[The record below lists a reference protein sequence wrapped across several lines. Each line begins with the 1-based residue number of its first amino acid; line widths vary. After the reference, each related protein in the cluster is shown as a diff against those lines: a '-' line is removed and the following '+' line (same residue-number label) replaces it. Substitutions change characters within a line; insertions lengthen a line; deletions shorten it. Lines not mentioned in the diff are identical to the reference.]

1 MARDLNQI
9 YNILLENKLVEV
21 KGSVCSNV
29 SNVYFYFGLAWRVAE
44 EKCVLGAKVF
54 SSKRAVPVT
63 DLAAFA
69 DHVQS
74 KIWGVVRVEKVFI
87 QLDLDLCRSGYL
99 TLSFLDKITSASF
112 FDKICT
118 AASPASCKLP
128 RSLFP

>member
-9 YNILLENKLVEV
+9 YNILLENKLEEV

-69 DHVQS
+69 ADHVKI
-74 KIWGVVRVEKVFI
+74 KIWGVMRVEKAII
-87 QLDLDLCRSGYL
+87 Q
-99 TLSFLDKITSASF
+99 
-112 FDKICT
+112 
-118 AASPASCKLP
+118 
-128 RSLFP
+128 